1 MTILIEKVRIYG
13 FRGLE
18 NIEVDLE
25 PTSVLTGMNNAGKTS
40 FLKALQ
46 IVFGNRQ
53 FLTQDD
59 FHISDT
65 AKVDKIVID
74 VKIIPVNSEGKQ
86 LGAFEDD
93 WEILFTEDKIRN
105 DVDGKQFIP
114 LRTMVKVEPIT
125 NTYKTNQYIQQEW
138 VDFLNEGNQYWYQS
152 NLGTEKSFH
161 YEEIPFFY
169 MDAQRDIIDDMKV
182 RNSYLGKML
191 SNIQYSP
198 DVIKEIE
205 AQIAALNEQAVK
217 GSDILSNIE
226 TTLKELDTAMDNTNN
241 GIDITPFPKKVRDL
255 NKGISIVY
263 SDFPM
268 EYHGMGTR
276 SWSSLLTLK
285 SFVSLFDKNSKENNR
300 PFFPIV
306 AIEEPEAH
314 LHPNAQK
321 KLYSQ
326 IMCMPGQKLISTH
339 SPYIAATTKLEQI
352 RSFYKNELSVKCG
365 KLEVNDF
372 SPEEIRKIQREVIN
386 TRGELFFSKI
396 IVLCEGETEEQALP
410 IFAEEYFKKTPM
422 ELGIDFVGVDGFGN
436 YLPFLRL
443 AESLTIPWFIFSDGE
458 NQVKKKLKKDLKEI
472 LKDDKIDLST
482 VSNVFILEKE
492 YDFEK
497 YLLNNGFE
505 DEIKMAFTK
514 LFSDTYLEEQIKK
527 KDGTSK
533 GRIQTAKKCKICS
546 QNIYEDV
553 LRNYLGDDGYI
564 QALYDCMT
572 DNKTPFGPAIAEA
585 IIESG
590 KSLPP
595 IIIALFDKIS
605 ETLVKKDL

>member
-1 MTILIEKVRIYG
+1 MTILIEKVRIFG

-59 FHISDT
+59 FHVSDIG
-65 AKVDKIVID
+65 KVDKIVID
-74 VKIIPVNSEGKQ
+74 VKIIPVSSDGER
-86 LGAFEDD
+86 LGVFEDD

-105 DVDGKQFIP
+105 DVDGNQFIP
-114 LRTMVKVEPIT
+114 LRTIVKVEPIT

-138 VDFLNEGNQYWYQS
+138 VDFLNEEDESWYQS

-161 YEEIPFFY
+161 FEEIPFFY

-191 SNIQYSP
+191 SNIKYSP

-205 AQIAALNEQAVK
+205 AQIAVLNEQAVK

-263 SDFPM
+263 SDFSM

-285 SFVSLFDKNSKENNR
+285 SFISLFDKNSKENNR

-326 IMCMPGQKLISTH
+326 ITCIPGQKLISTH

-352 RSFYKNELSVKCG
+352 RSFYKNDQSVKCG
-365 KLEVNDF
+365 KLEITDF

-410 IFAEEYFKKTPM
+410 IFAEEYFKKTPL

-443 AESLTIPWFIFSDGE
+443 AESLNIPWFIFSDGE
-458 NQVKKKLKKDLKEI
+458 NQVKKKLKKVLKEI
-472 LKDDKIDLST
+472 LKEEEIDLST
-482 VSNVFILEKE
+482 ISNIFILEKE

-497 YLLNNGFE
+497 YLINNGFE
-505 DEIKMAFTK
+505 NEIKMAFTK

-533 GRIQTAKKCKICS
+533 GRIQTKKVCKTCT

-553 LRNYLGDDGYI
+553 LRNYSGDDGFM

-572 DNKTPFGPAIAEA
+572 DNKTSFGPAIAEA

-595 IIIALFDKIS
+595 IIIALFDKIN

>member
-1 MTILIEKVRIYG
+1 MSILIEKVRIFG

-18 NIEVDLE
+18 NIEVNLK
-25 PTSVLTGMNNAGKTS
+25 TTCVLTGMNNAGKTS

-53 FLTQDD
+53 FLSQDD
-59 FHISDT
+59 FHVSDT
-65 AKVDKIVID
+65 SKVDKIVVD
-74 VKIIPVNSEGKQ
+74 VKIIPVNAEGKQ
-86 LGAFEDD
+86 LSAFDED
-93 WEILFTEDKIRN
+93 WEILFTEDRIRN
-105 DVDGKQFIP
+105 DINGNQFIP
-114 LRTMVKVEPIT
+114 LRTIVRIEPVT
-125 NTYKTNQYIQQEW
+125 NTFKTNQYIQQEW
-138 VDFLNEGNQYWYQS
+138 VGFLNDENESWYQS
-152 NLGTEKSFH
+152 ILGTEKSFH
-161 YEEIPFFY
+161 FEEIPFFY

-191 SNIQYSP
+191 SNINYSP
-198 DVIKEIE
+198 EVIKEIE
-205 AQIAALNEQAVK
+205 AQIEVLNEQAVK

-226 TTLKELDTAMDNTNN
+226 TTLKELDTAMDNTDN
-241 GIDITPFPKKVRDL
+241 GIDITPFPKKIRDL

-263 SDFPM
+263 SDFSM

-285 SFVSLFDKNSKENNR
+285 SFISLFDKNSKENTK

-326 IMCMPGQKLISTH
+326 ITGIPGQKLISTH
-339 SPYIAATTKLEQI
+339 SPYIAATTELEQI
-352 RSFYKNELSVKCG
+352 RSFYKKSESAKCG
-365 KLEVNDF
+365 KLDITDF
-372 SPEEIRKIQREVIN
+372 SPEEIRKIQREVIK

-410 IFAEEYFKKTPM
+410 IFAEKYFKKNPI
-422 ELGIDFVGVDGFGN
+422 ELGIDFIGVDGFGN

-443 AESLTIPWFIFSDGE
+443 AESLNIPWFIFSDGE
-458 NQVKKKLKKDLKEI
+458 VQVQRKLKKVLQEI
-472 LKDDKIDLST
+472 LKVEKIDIT
-482 VSNVFILEKE
+482 TITNVFILEE
-492 YDFEK
+492 GYDFEK
-497 YLLNNGFE
+497 YLLNSGFE
-505 DEIKMAFTK
+505 NEIRNAFAKM
-514 LFSDTYLEEQIKK
+514 FSEKYIEEQIKK
-527 KDGTSK
+527 KDGTSR
-533 GRIQTAKKCKICS
+533 GRIQTKKVCKTCS

-553 LRNYLGDDGYI
+553 LRDYSGDAGYL

-595 IIIALFDKIS
+595 IVIALFDKIN
-605 ETLVKKDL
+605 ETLVKED

>member
-1 MTILIEKVRIYG
+1 MSILIEKVRVFG
-13 FRGLE
+13 FRGLK

-25 PTSVLTGMNNAGKTS
+25 LTSVLTGMNNAGKTS

-59 FHISDT
+59 FYVSDAT
-65 AKVDKIVID
+65 KVNQIVID
-74 VKIIPVNSEGKQ
+74 VKILPVNSTGERISVFD
-86 LGAFEDD
+86 AD

-105 DVDGKQFIP
+105 DIDGNQFIP
-114 LRTMVKVEPIT
+114 LRTIVKVEPIT

-138 VDFLNEGNQYWYQS
+138 VDFLNEESKYWYQS

-191 SNIQYSP
+191 SNIHYSP
-198 DVIKEIE
+198 EVIREIE
-205 AQIAALNEQAVK
+205 AQIADLNEQAVK

-255 NKGISIVY
+255 NKGISILY
-263 SDFPM
+263 SDFSM

-285 SFVSLFDKNSKENNR
+285 SFISLFDKNSKENSK

-326 IMCMPGQKLISTH
+326 IACIPGQKIISTH
-339 SPYIAATTKLEQI
+339 SPYIAATTNLEQI
-352 RSFYKNELSVKCG
+352 RSFYKSEQNVKCG
-365 KLEVNDF
+365 KLDITDF
-372 SPEEIRKIQREVIN
+372 SPEDIRKIKREVIN

-396 IVLCEGETEEQALP
+396 IVLCEGETEEQALT

-422 ELGIDFVGVDGFGN
+422 EIGVDFVGIGGFGN

-443 AESLTIPWFIFSDGE
+443 AESLNIPWFILSDGE
-458 NQVKKKLKKDLKEI
+458 TQVKKKLEKVLKEI
-472 LKDDKIDLST
+472 LKKDEIDLTT

-492 YDFEK
+492 FDFEN

-505 DEIKMAFTK
+505 DEIKMAFAK
-514 LFSDTYLEEQIKK
+514 LFSETYLENQIRK

-533 GRIQTAKKCKICS
+533 GRIQTKDVCETCK
-546 QNIYEDV
+546 QNIYENN
-553 LRNYLGDDGYI
+553 LRSYSGDDGYK

-590 KSLPP
+590 KGLPP
-595 IIIALFDKIS
+595 IIIALFDKMS
-605 ETLVKKDL
+605 ETLVKKEI